1 MKRITGALVFGG
13 LLAGLNF
20 WGMADAPSA
29 AAQSFYK
36 DKTIK
41 MIVRSN
47 PGGGYDFYGRL
58 MARHMPNHIP
68 GKPNMIVINMPGA
81 GGIVAANYL
90 ANRAKR
96 NGTEIAI
103 LTRELALAQ
112 RTKEVG
118 VKYDLRKLVPIG
130 SAASSTFLIVMGKNQ
145 PIKTYEQ
152 LKKSKKMVLFAATGP
167 GAGSYQYPV
176 LLRNDGFNIKIITGI
191 IGGQA
196 RFLSIERGEVNGTA
210 NSYESTRQAIK
221 EFGLIPILYNGAPIA
236 PLKGVPHINKYLSE
250 QGKAIGALMAAPLA
264 AGRPFFTTPGVPADR
279 LKILRAA
286 FKAALHDP
294 RLLQE
299 AKRAKRNVAWTD
311 PSVMDGIN
319 RQILGASDQ
328 VIAAFKAGAKKPKK
342 DLSKFLKHMGLV
354 TKTKRGGRRIWID
367 HKGKEVMAKVSGS
380 RTKVTVNGKKAKRK
394 AIKVGMNCQFTYP
407 KPGGEAAMVD
417 CK

>member
-1 MKRITGALVFGG
+1 MQRFSGTVAFGG
-13 LLAGLNF
+13 LFAGLVA
-20 WGMADAPSA
+20 WGMADAPGT
-29 AAQSFYK
+29 AAQSYYK
-36 DKTIK
+36 GKTIK
-41 MIVRSN
+41 MIVRSA

-58 MARHMPNHIP
+58 LARHMPKHIP
-68 GKPNMIVINMPGA
+68 GKPDMIVVNMPGA

-118 VKYDLRKLVPIG
+118 VKYDLRKLSAVG

-152 LKKSKKMVLFAATGP
+152 LRDSKKPVLFAATGP
-167 GAGSYQYPV
+167 GAGSYQYPA
-176 LLRNDGFNIKIITGI
+176 LLKQDGFNVKIITGI

-210 NSYESTRQAIK
+210 NSFESTRKAIK

-236 PLKGVPHINKYLSE
+236 ALKGVPHITKHLS
-250 QGKAIGALMAAPLA
+250 QNGKAIAALMGAPLA
-264 AGRPFFTTPGVPADR
+264 AGRPFFTTPDVPADR
-279 LKILRAA
+279 LNILRAA

-294 RLLQE
+294 QLLKE

-311 PSVMDGIN
+311 PSVMTKIN
-319 RQILGASDQ
+319 REILGASDK

-342 DLSKFLKHMGLV
+342 DLSKFLKHMGMV
-354 TKTKRGGRRIWID
+354 TKIKKKGRSVWID
-367 HKGKEVMAKVSGS
+367 HKGKEVMAKISGS
-380 RTKVTVNGKKAKRK
+380 RTKVTVGGKKAKRK
-394 AIKVGMNCQFTYP
+394 AIKMGMNCQFTYP
-407 KPGGEAAMVD
+407 KPGAEAAMVD